1 MAWGFDYQEPKQT
14 QSLWSNDH
22 SADIDVQDEQI
33 PGSATPVSDLG
44 LGIGIFVVL
53 VAIGQAVA
61 TCGMGLPLAVLAI
74 WWVHKKGL

>member
-1 MAWGFDYQEPKQT
+1 MWGIETEY
-14 QSLWSNDH
+14 
-22 SADIDVQDEQI
+22 EQ
-33 PGSATPVSDLG
+33 PQPHRPAPLPQWETVMEDQQLEGSATPVGDFGLG
-44 LGIGIFVVL
+44 LGIFVVL